1 MFIKPLLAA
10 AVLAIA
16 SPIALANTLTSDACA
31 PGQRDFS
38 VTADAVV
45 ACLAAGA
52 GNINGNNQGDAS
64 LLNAGWVYVDTSNG
78 PGGAHDGWLSVTT
91 SSGQAG
97 SFSINSSA
105 YATYDRIAIG
115 FKSGNGQMDPDWA
128 IFELADNTMG
138 GTWAISSQALSHAIL
153 YGFGTPPV
161 QVPEPG
167 TLGLMGLGFLA
178 ALGLR
183 RRRKQGEAAAL

>member
-16 SPIALANTLTSDACA
+16 SPIALANTMTSDACA
-31 PGQRDFS
+31 PGARDFS

-45 ACLAAGA
+45 ACLAAGP

-64 LLNAGWVYVDTSNG
+64 LLNAGWVYVDTSNAA
-78 PGGAHDGWLSVTT
+78 GGAHDGWLSIINN
-91 SSGQAG
+91 SDKAG
-97 SFSINSSA
+97 SFTINSSA

-115 FKSGNGQMDPDWA
+115 FKSGEGQMDPDWA
-128 IFELADNTMG
+128 IFELADNTIN
-138 GTWAISSQALSHAIL
+138 GTWTISSQGLSHAIL
-153 YGFGTPPV
+153 YGFGTPPS

-167 TLGLMGLGFLA
+167 TLGLMGLGLLA

-183 RRRKQGEAAAL
+183 RRRK